1 MNLIGKNNRS
11 FDIFLCTVM
20 PGVRQNAPQ
29 KPFECILTQ
38 KVKAGCLLFDKRREY
53 IV

>member
-1 MNLIGKNNRS
+1 MSLREKNNRS
-11 FDIFLCTVM
+11 FAISRCTVM
-20 PGVRQNAPQ
+20 LGARQNAPQ

-38 KVKAGCLLFDKRREY
+38 KVRVGCLLFDKRREY